1 MLYRIGGFSLRS
13 EASYM
18 YGSCYHS
25 IYAAPSP
32 LRQSHASR
40 MHVCID
46 YRPALHEST
55 GVGTYV
61 RGLLSALVRAFPD
74 DRHTAFSAS
83 WRHRL
88 TTIPSAPGAQ
98 LRDVRLPV
106 RLVDWLWHR
115 RQWPPVERWVGE
127 LDIAHSPSPML
138 VPTQRAR
145 RLVTVHDCYFAR
157 QPDDVSGAVRRYYI
171 PLVADSLRRADAVI
185 AVSETTKQE
194 LQELFG
200 VAPERIHVTY
210 NGVDAAYGLGRAAD
224 KLATRAALGIER
236 PYLLFVGRRDPRKDL
251 GTLLKGFGLIAAR
264 YADLDLLL
272 VGPDGHRWEHVWN
285 NAPTNA
291 RKRSRCM
298 SHQPTLQLAALY
310 AGAEALVLSSRWEG
324 FGLTAVEAMASGTP
338 VLAAR
343 AGALPEV
350 LGDAAAWFDIG
361 DAVGMAQTCDQVISD
376 SSYRQSLVVAG
387 TRCAARYT
395 WKNAAERT
403 HAVYRQLLT

>member
-1 MLYRIGGFSLRS
+1 
-13 EASYM
+13 
-18 YGSCYHS
+18 
-25 IYAAPSP
+25 
-32 LRQSHASR
+32 

-61 RGLLSALVRAFPD
+61 RGLLAALVSAYPD

-83 WRHRL
+83 WKHRL
-88 TTIPSAPGAQ
+88 GPVPGAHV
-98 LRDVRLPV
+98 RDVRLPV

-115 RQWPPVERWVGE
+115 RRWPPVEHWVGA

-138 VPTQRAR
+138 VPASHAR
-145 RLVTVHDCYFAR
+145 RVITVHDCYFAR
-157 QPDDVSGAVRRYYI
+157 QPDDVSGAVRRDYV

-194 LQELFG
+194 LQELFD

-210 NGVDAAYGLGRAAD
+210 NGVDSTYGPGNAAEKRAAR
-224 KLATRAALGIER
+224 ATLRVER

-251 GTLLKGFGLIAAR
+251 GTLMAGFAQRATHHP
-264 YADLDLLL
+264 DLGLLL
-272 VGPDGHRWEHVWN
+272 VGPDGYLWEEVWSAV
-285 NAPTNA
+285 APIV
-291 RKRSRCM
+291 RQRSRCM
-298 SHQPTLQLAALY
+298 PHQPSAQLAALY
-310 AGAEALVLSSRWEG
+310 DGAEALVLSSRWEG

-338 VLAAR
+338 VVSSR

-361 DAVGMAQTCDQVISD
+361 DAEGLAQACDQVISD
-376 SSYRQSLVVAG
+376 SAYRRELVASG

-395 WKNAAERT
+395 WQNAAERT
-403 HAVYRQLLT
+403 RDVYQQLLA